1 MASSC
6 HTVAM
11 MSGITKSSIF
21 VLILLMASSLLPL
34 VNASLL
40 PEDDNFEPKHE
51 GIDFPIGWSD
61 INIGFGP
68 NSQGFEIIY
77 PAMNG
82 GEDDEMAGNGPFPWI
97 LFFGSDGEAK
107 DGYME
112 LTSEIVK
119 RGYIVLVTQEMQNSN
134 DLSEGIEIAQAAL
147 ELVEDTNNS
156 HSVILGGFGNVD
168 VNHWAL
174 AGHGVG
180 AMTATSLYPYW
191 LASDSGNTTHG
202 PSGLFAVGADFSSWN
217 QQFGTFSSTDWQ
229 APVPNTGLFITGTT
243 DEVAPAQDAITRLH
257 SIKDFSWQMMQLLGA
272 NHYQF
277 QDTTSIFEIDD
288 GDATMSQE
296 AQLELSSNHIVAY
309 LDAVLRAEHNRFRDA
324 FNRPL
329 SSSIVSDPDSYVVE
343 NLSSANWLKVGALWS
358 VPANNQTM
366 GPEDTVNLK
375 MDWTLRNG
383 LNYSQLPSDW
393 NVTVICGINSID
405 NDTVGQI
412 DSSGVAIC
420 LFPMADVQPGQN
432 RLTISVYVEGAPSH
446 RSLDIVRTD
455 SPLVVLTPPAI
466 IDIPQR
472 GSTHVENGLIA
483 YDPDG
488 QNVFLD
494 NATLVGLNSQHFQFE
509 IDSDGLGFTVSH
521 SLDEEWTGLNNL
533 RLELRAG
540 GQTIDETT
548 TEITLRIMPVD
559 DPVSFI
565 QNIPLQE
572 INEDSAPIVLNLSEY
587 VFDPEGEEIAGI
599 ITNNNI
605 SQSGPVSVNIA
616 NGFVTITPLPNQ
628 NGAVVIHMLVGDGYN
643 TALNLDLPI
652 NVLAVDDLLVTNNTE
667 WNINA
672 TEDESMVLDLRDF
685 AYDVDDDFLSWKI
698 EGVESS
704 KCSFVIAGN
713 DLMVNLKLDKYG
725 NCNSQSL
732 NVSDGVSQFSATL
745 NVTIAP
751 QPDLPSIA
759 IGNVNLIDKTAAT
772 VQWDIIDMD
781 ETLQSDVNF
790 FLENI
795 PQNITSSCNYDAT
808 PHVYKCVAMLVLP
821 EQHDGNITI
830 TIRVTDLE
838 LNKTV
843 GVEYELNMNQ
853 KPPIE
858 ETEPIENDSIS
869 KEMIIGFTGILLIV
883 VIVIFLNKNSNSNA
897 QLLRQ
902 EDTVVQQTAP
912 KKEIDSNAESDSK
925 TAPTGLLARAKK
937 KI

>member
-1 MASSC
+1 MAHSC
-6 HTVAM
+6 HIVARM
-11 MSGITKSSIF
+11 NGTEKSSVIILSM
-21 VLILLMASSLLPL
+21 LIISSLIPL
-34 VNASLL
+34 VSASLL
-40 PEDDNFEPKHE
+40 PEDDNFEPSHE

-61 INIGFGP
+61 ISIGFGP
-68 NSQGFEIIY
+68 NSQGFEMIY
-77 PAMNG
+77 PAMIG
-82 GEDDEMAGNGPFPWI
+82 GSDDEMAGNGPFPWV

-107 DGYME
+107 DGYMD

-119 RGYIVLVTQEMQNSN
+119 RGYIVLVTQEMQDSN
-134 DLSEGIEIAQAAL
+134 DLSEGLEIAQTAF
-147 ELVEDTNNS
+147 EVMNDTNNS
-156 HSVILGGFGNVD
+156 HTIILGGFGNVD

-180 AMTATSLYPYW
+180 AMTATSLYPNW
-191 LASDSGNTTHG
+191 LASDNGDTTHG

-217 QQFGTFSSTDWQ
+217 QQYGTFSTMDWQ
-229 APVPNTGLFITGTT
+229 APAPNTGLFITGTT
-243 DEVAPAQDAITRLH
+243 DEVAPVQDAITKLH
-257 SIKDFSWQMMQLLGA
+257 SLKDFSWQMMHLLGA

-277 QDTTSIFEIDD
+277 QDTTSFFENDD
-288 GDATMSQE
+288 GDATLSKE
-296 AQLELSSNHIVAY
+296 AQLNLSSTHIVAY
-309 LDAVLRAEHNRFRDA
+309 LDAALRADHSRFRDA

-329 SSSIVSDPDSYVVE
+329 SSSIVSDSDSYMVE
-343 NLSSANWLKVGALWS
+343 NLSSANWLKVGSVWS
-358 VPANNQTM
+358 VPENNQTM

-383 LNYSQLPSDW
+383 LNYSQLPGDW
-393 NVTVICGINSID
+393 NVTVICGINLLD
-405 NDTVGQI
+405 NDTIGQI

-446 RSLDIVRTD
+446 GHLDITRTD

-488 QNVFLD
+488 QSVFLE
-494 NATLVGLNSQHFQFE
+494 NATLVGLNSHHFHFQ
-509 IDSDGLGFTVSH
+509 IDSDELGFTVYH

-533 RLELRAG
+533 RLELKAG
-540 GQTIDETT
+540 GQTVDEIT

-559 DPVSFI
+559 DPVSLI

-572 INEDSAPIVLNLSEY
+572 INEDTLPVVLNLSEY

-605 SQSGPVSVNIA
+605 SQSGPVSVIIA
-616 NGFVTITPLPNQ
+616 DGFVTITPLPNQ
-628 NGAVVIHMLVGDGYN
+628 NGAIVIHMLVGDGYN

-652 NVLAVDDLLVTNNTE
+652 NVLAIDDILVTNNTE
-667 WNINA
+667 WDINA

-685 AYDVDDDFLSWKI
+685 AYDLDEDLLTWKI

-713 DLMVNLKLDKYG
+713 DLMINLKSDKYG
-725 NCNSQSL
+725 SCNSQRL
-732 NVSDGVSQFSATL
+732 NVSDGNSHYSATL

-751 QPDLPSIA
+751 QPDLPTIV

-772 VQWDIIDMD
+772 VQWDLIDLD
-781 ETLQSDVNF
+781 EELQADVSF
-790 FLENI
+790 SLENI

-838 LNKTV
+838 LNQTV
-843 GVEYELNMNQ
+843 GVEYILNMNQ
-853 KPPIE
+853 KPPADE
-858 ETEPIENDSIS
+858 AESIQS
-869 KEMIIGFTGILLIV
+869 DTISSEMIIGLVGILLIV
-883 VIVIFLNKNSNSNA
+883 VVGILLNKNSKSNA

-902 EDTVVQQTAP
+902 DYTVEQQNTP
-912 KKEIDSNAESDSK
+912 VDDVETDSEPAE
-925 TAPTGLLARAKK
+925 TGLLARAKK